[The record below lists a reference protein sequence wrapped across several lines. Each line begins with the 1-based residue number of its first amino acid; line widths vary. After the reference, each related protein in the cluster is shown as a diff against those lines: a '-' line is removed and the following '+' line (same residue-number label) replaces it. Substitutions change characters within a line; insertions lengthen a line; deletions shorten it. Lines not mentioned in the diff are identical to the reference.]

1 MNTRNNII
9 GKQYR
14 NQLNGFDILRLFS
27 FLFIGFVFLW
37 IQSSS
42 LAENFSIKGGVQKEN
57 TIFLSNF
64 ASISNNSHL
73 SFPFESKPLKQD
85 KEVPFEYELDEEYE
99 QDENLDL
106 TSQTFEH
113 KFNISSGNNNRTEL
127 LNTTS
132 SGITIPFFILYHS
145 WKSFLS

>member
-1 MNTRNNII
+1 MV
-9 GKQYR
+9 
-14 NQLNGFDILRLFS
+14 D
-27 FLFIGFVFLW
+27 
-37 IQSSS
+37 
-42 LAENFSIKGGVQKEN
+42 ENFSLKSEAHKEN
-57 TIFLSNF
+57 AIYLYSFV
-64 ASISNNSHL
+64 SISNSTHL
-73 SFPFESKPLKQD
+73 SFPFESKPLQQD

-106 TSQTFEH
+106 TSQSFEN
-113 KFNISSGNNNRTEL
+113 KFNNSSGNNNRTEL